1 MRPQTVIDIDLLKAA
16 HERIE
21 LGRSGLR
28 LGALVRMAD
37 AADHPQIRG
46 AISGHRAVAPTR
58 TEPANPQPWR
68 QRVATHSR
76 RG

>member
-28 LGALVRMAD
+28 RWCAWPTPRIIRRFGEQYPVIAQSLQLA
-37 AADHPQIRG
+37 PSQQIRNLG
-46 AISGHRAVAPTR
+46 GNVLQRTR
-58 TEPANPQPWR
+58 EE
-68 QRVATHSR
+68 VK
-76 RG
+76 